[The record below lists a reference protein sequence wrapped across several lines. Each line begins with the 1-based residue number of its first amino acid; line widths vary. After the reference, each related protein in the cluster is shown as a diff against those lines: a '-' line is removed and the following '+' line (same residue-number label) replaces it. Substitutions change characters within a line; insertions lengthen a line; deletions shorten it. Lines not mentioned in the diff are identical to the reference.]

1 MYVNSSGSQVTVTN
15 STFTY
20 NNATERGAAIAIFGS
35 QLYFDQNIAS
45 NNYEW
50 IIIACTSNI
59 TASDDLVQIADPNSS
74 CSLYDERQD
83 MPMTTAGMN
92 TTETTEANT
101 TPAGPTSSSQA
112 TTTPA
117 GTEITTMPRTNDK
130 PGLTTKPTTQISSR
144 TSAMPTIPNVYVT
157 AIYTTLGIAIVVCVL
172 LALLYIVVL
181 CIVMYLCGVFKS
193 KKRLVD
199 NPYVYVPMKEND
211 TNTDNEIAPQ
221 Q

>member
-1 MYVNSSGSQVTVTN
+1 MTITN

-50 IIIACTSNI
+50 IINACTSNI
-59 TASDDLVQIADPNSS
+59 TASDDLVQIPDPNSS

-92 TTETTEANT
+92 ATETTEANT

-117 GTEITTMPRTNDK
+117 GIEITTMPRTNDI
-130 PGLTTKPTTQISSR
+130 PGLTTKPTTQDSSR
-144 TSAMPTIPNVYVT
+144 TEDHSAMPTIPNVYVM

-199 NPYVYVPMKEND
+199 NPYVYVPIKENE